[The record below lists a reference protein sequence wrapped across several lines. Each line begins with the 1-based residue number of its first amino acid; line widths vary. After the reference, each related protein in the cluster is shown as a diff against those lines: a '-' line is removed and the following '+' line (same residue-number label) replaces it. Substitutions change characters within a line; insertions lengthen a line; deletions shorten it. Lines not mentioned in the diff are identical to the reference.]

1 MKATT
6 AATVALVAALAGGG
20 VTWSLTK
27 WIAEHEHGLGVEG
40 SQPRPE
46 GEHHEEI
53 RQVTHFADRTE
64 LYLEHPPLVAGEKA
78 AFVVHLTRL
87 ADFKPVSG
95 GRISLV
101 LGGGGAPEERFE
113 ADAPAQPGIFRLTVS
128 PRHPG
133 VRRLALRWEDG
144 ADAADH
150 ELGEV
155 SVFPDAASEHA
166 AHDHHDDGHAH
177 DDGIVLTKERQW
189 ATDFATVPAARRPVR
204 ELVVATGTLRAHS
217 DGEAVLHS
225 PASGHLQPGPQGF
238 PRVGMKVQEGQVLA
252 RLVPHLGS
260 DSDLASLELNLAKA
274 RLALER
280 TRLERERME
289 ALFGL
294 EAVPEK
300 RLIAARS
307 EERAAQAELSA
318 AEARAGHYRESPAA
332 RGRHGGLPIEA
343 PISGV
348 VAEVMVV
355 PGAFLAEG
363 SPLLH
368 VVDPSRM
375 WLEARVPES
384 ELGRLDRAT
393 GGWFRVE
400 GFPETFDF
408 AVGGNARL
416 VAVGGVVDRESRTVP
431 VIFELAEVDRRLRIG
446 MSARVGISVGVAD
459 DAVAVP
465 VSAVVEE
472 RGRNVVFVQLAGE
485 RFARREVELG
495 PRDGGWVAVRQGL
508 RQGERVVSRGAYLV
522 KLAGGVARVE
532 SHGHAH

>member
-1 MKATT
+1 MKV
-6 AATVALVAALAGGG
+6 ATVALLAALAGGG
-20 VTWSLTK
+20 IAWTVTK
-27 WIAEHEHGLGVEG
+27 WAADHGHEHGAEEA
-40 SQPRPE
+40 RPASAHD
-46 GEHHEEI
+46 HHEEV
-53 RQVTHFADRTE
+53 RQVTHFTEGTE
-64 LYLEHPPLVAGEKA
+64 LYLEHPPLVAGERA
-78 AFVVHLTRL
+78 AFVAHLTRL
-87 ADFKPVSG
+87 ADARPVNG
-95 GRISLV
+95 GRIAVV
-101 LGGGGAPEERFE
+101 LGGGGAPEERFA
-113 ADAPAQPGIFRLTVS
+113 ADAPDPPGIFRVTVV

-133 VRRLALRWEDG
+133 ARRLALRWEDG

-155 SVFPDAASEHA
+155 RVFPDEASEHA
-166 AHDHHDDGHAH
+166 AHDRHDDGHAH
-177 DDGIVLTKERQW
+177 DEGILLTKERQW
-189 ATDFATVPAARRPVR
+189 ATDFATVPVDRRPVR
-204 ELVVATGTLRAHS
+204 ELVLATGTLRAHS

-252 RLVPHLGS
+252 RLAPHLGS
-260 DSDLASLELNLAKA
+260 GADLASLELNLAKA

-280 TRLERERME
+280 ARQERERME

-294 EAVPEK
+294 EAVAEK

-307 EERAAQAELSA
+307 EEQAARAELAA

-343 PISGV
+343 PLSGV
-348 VAEVMVV
+348 IAEVMVV

-363 SPLLH
+363 APLLH
-368 VVDPSRM
+368 VVDPSRL

-408 AVGGNARL
+408 SVGRNARL

-446 MSARVGISVGVAD
+446 MSARVGIAVGAAD
-459 DAVAVP
+459 DAIAVP

-472 RGRNVVFVQLAGE
+472 GGRNVVFVQRTGE

-495 PRDGGWVAVRQGL
+495 PRDGAWVAVRRGL
-508 RQGERVVSRGAYLV
+508 QEGERVVSRGAYLV
-522 KLAGGVARVE
+522 KLAGGVAKVE
-532 SHGHAH
+532 GHGHAH

>member
-20 VTWSLTK
+20 ITWSVTK
-27 WIAEHEHGLGVEG
+27 WMGEHEHGLGVEG
-40 SQPRPE
+40 NQPRAE
-46 GEHHEEI
+46 DAHHEEI

-64 LYLEHPPLVAGEKA
+64 LYLEHPPLVAEEKA
-78 AFVVHLTRL
+78 SFVFHLTRL
-87 ADFKPVSG
+87 ADFKPVG
-95 GRISLV
+95 EGRISLV

-133 VRRLALRWEDG
+133 VRRLVVRWEN
-144 ADAADH
+144 ADSKATH

-155 SVFPDAASEHA
+155 RVFPDAASEHA
-166 AHDHHDDGHAH
+166 AHDHHEAAHAH
-177 DDGIVLTKERQW
+177 DEGILLTKERQW

-204 ELVVATGTLRAHS
+204 ELVLATGTLRAHS

-238 PRVGMKVQEGQVLA
+238 PRVGMKVQKGQVLA
-252 RLVPHLGS
+252 RLAPHLGS
-260 DSDLASLELNLAKA
+260 DADLASLELNLAKA

-280 TRLERERME
+280 ARQDRERME
-289 ALFGL
+289 SLFGL

-307 EERAAQAELSA
+307 EEQAAQAELSA
-318 AEARAGHYRESPAA
+318 AEARLGHYRESPAA
-332 RGRHGGLPIEA
+332 RGRRGGLPIEA

-355 PGAFLAEG
+355 PGAFLTEG
-363 SPLLH
+363 APVLH
-368 VVDPSRM
+368 VVDPNRV

-400 GFPETFDF
+400 GFEETFDF
-408 AVGGNARL
+408 TVGRNARL

-431 VIFELAEVDRRLRIG
+431 VIFELTEPEKRLRIG
-446 MSARVGISVGVAD
+446 MSARVGIAVGATEE
-459 DAVAVP
+459 AFAIP
-465 VSAVVEE
+465 VSAVVDEG
-472 RGRNVVFVQLAGE
+472 GRSVVFVQLTGE
-485 RFARREVELG
+485 RFARREVQLG
-495 PRDGGWVAVRQGL
+495 PRDGAWVAVRQGL

-522 KLAGGVARVE
+522 KLAGSVPAVE